1 MLVEARCI
9 EPLNGFLFC
18 GPIAE
23 TAKNSASRLGLS
35 TPPSRLVHSKC
46 ARSGASRLLL
56 VQPVVDTLAR
66 RVFGDAGAFLNLA
79 FKLFALAGNFVEI
92 IIRKMT
98 PLLLDLVFELLP
110 VSFDAIPNCKLLWFQ
125 SHANI
130 SPQLAPLTA
139 KERRWFHRCLG
150 VSIRTSGFHIGL
162 LVFLS

>member
-1 MLVEARCI
+1 
-9 EPLNGFLFC
+9 
-18 GPIAE
+18 
-23 TAKNSASRLGLS
+23 
-35 TPPSRLVHSKC
+35 VHSKC

-98 PLLLDLVFELLP
+98 PLLLDLAFELLP
-110 VSFDAIPNCKLLWFQ
+110 VSFDAILIHCKLLWFQ

-130 SPQLAPLTA
+130 RPQLAPLTA

-150 VSIRTSGFHIGL
+150 VSSRTSGFHIGL